1 MRQLRLLLTTLRYT
15 RLSQLLHRLRLLVR
29 RRIAQSVRRGKWMP
43 AWWNAP
49 MPARG
54 TPLDD
59 VLCEGLRDSSGD
71 GSLPYEVN
79 LAGTPFVLDRCT
91 DWTAPNLTYGTRLEK
106 LHLHYMEYLG
116 CLSPAAAEAVVLDWI
131 RSNPPYE
138 RDYWK
143 DSWNSYA
150 LSIRVVTWLRLL
162 TLGALPCSAAA
173 GPAIE
178 ESLVRQLRFLT
189 RNLERD
195 IGGNHLIRNT
205 RALLWGAGY
214 FTGPEADS
222 WRHVAM
228 QHLSRE
234 LPAQVLPDGMHFE
247 LSPAYHIQVF
257 ADLLECYRLLPDGP
271 FRNALG
277 DRLDAM
283 AQVVVDLTHPDGLPS
298 LFGDS
303 GLHATVSPDVALA
316 LHEKVRGRRPRP
328 RSVWRL
334 EAAGYVGARSSS
346 NLVIMDCGRIGP
358 DHLPAHAH
366 GDVFS
371 FEWSVE
377 GRRLIVDAG
386 VAEYH
391 PGPLRELSRST
402 RAHNT
407 VTLDDCDQ
415 AEFWSAFRVARR
427 PNVTVE
433 TWAPEADG
441 YLCVARHDG
450 FRSLAG
456 NPIHRR
462 HLSTN
467 NLTLVVEDEI
477 LGGNGQEVV
486 SRLLLHPDV
495 SIKRIDEG
503 MLLTAGKIA
512 VKLQSPAEI
521 QSKKAAWMP
530 DFGVRIATVQLL
542 IRYGSAPCIGG
553 FQLRQLRLRDS
564 TDRSPELVAEG

>member
-1 MRQLRLLLTTLRYT
+1 
-15 RLSQLLHRLRLLVR
+15 
-29 RRIAQSVRRGKWMP
+29 MP
-43 AWWNAP
+43 GWWSALAP
-49 MPARG
+49 VRG

-59 VLCEGLRDSSGD
+59 VFFEGLMSGRGD
-71 GSLPYEVN
+71 YNLPYEVN
-79 LAGTPFVLDRCT
+79 LAGTPFVIDRCT
-91 DWTAPNLTYGTRLEK
+91 DWAAPSLTYGTRLEK

-131 RSNPPYE
+131 RSNPPYQRE
-138 RDYWK
+138 YWK

-162 TLGALPCSAAA
+162 TLGALPSSGTAGSA
-173 GPAIE
+173 IKR
-178 ESLVRQLRFLT
+178 SIVRQLRFLV

-195 IGGNHLIRNT
+195 IGGNHLIRNI

-214 FTGPEADS
+214 FAGPEADS
-222 WRHVAM
+222 WRHVGM
-228 QHLSRE
+228 QYLSQE
-234 LPAQVLPDGMHFE
+234 LPAQILPDGMHFE
-247 LSPAYHIQVF
+247 LSPTYHLQVF
-257 ADLLECYRLLPDGP
+257 ADLLECYQLLPDGTLRS
-271 FRNALG
+271 FLG

-303 GLHATVSPDVALA
+303 GLHATVSPDASLA
-316 LHEKVRGRRPRP
+316 LYEKVRASRPGP

-334 EAAGYVGARSSS
+334 EAAGYVGSRSSS
-346 NLVIMDCGRIGP
+346 NLVIMDCGRIGA

-371 FEWSVE
+371 FEWSVA

-386 VAEYH
+386 VSEYH
-391 PGPLRELSRST
+391 PGSLRELSRST

-407 VTLDDCDQ
+407 VTLDDRDQ
-415 AEFWSAFRVARR
+415 AEFWSAFRVALR

-450 FRSLAG
+450 FRLLAG
-456 NPIHRR
+456 NPLHRR
-462 HLSTN
+462 RLRTN

-477 LGGNGQEVV
+477 LGGEGQEAV

-495 SIKRIDEG
+495 SIKPLDEG
-503 MLLTAGKIA
+503 MLLTTGAIA
-512 VKLQSPAEI
+512 VKLQTSAEVR
-521 QSKKAAWMP
+521 SREALWMP
-530 DFGVRIATVQLL
+530 DFGVRIATIQLL
-542 IRYGSAPCIGG
+542 IRYGPAPCIGG
-553 FQLRQLRLRDS
+553 FQLRQLDS
-564 TDRSPELVAEG
+564 ETQRTGPRAGRKG